1 MADEPQS
8 TTTHHDGTILR
19 GIDWRSTFPFT
30 LIFRSFRVAI
40 HPSKLVLALLALLL
54 IYCGGRVLDAIWRSF
69 PVYRAVPN
77 EMRLFEETFNEKDS
91 RKAFNDLRNA
101 ELQEIDREYRDRLAS
116 INKKD
121 GRMGDLE
128 YWILQ
133 KRADDVKGVEDAY
146 AKGNKD
152 FNAQRA
158 RDEGIRDAY
167 ARANVLWRQAH
178 QKYGRGLF
186 ETFFDYEMAQ
196 VNAIVGGAGRG
207 DWLGPYGV
215 VPSIVHFFVYGPL
228 WAARHYIYFTLFGL
242 WFLAIWS
249 IFGGAIARIAAVHV
263 ARDEKIS
270 IRQALAFSIS
280 KFLSF
285 FSAPLI
291 PVLIVLVVGL
301 VVAAGGLLGNI
312 PYLGPIIVGG
322 LFFLALAAGFVM
334 SLVLI
339 GLAGGFNLMYPTI
352 AVEGSDSFD
361 AISRSFSYLYARP
374 WRLAFY
380 TGVALLYGSLCYLF
394 VRYFIKLLLWV
405 THFFAGLWFFYRA
418 DNLEPL
424 WNVMW
429 PGPLATGRL
438 VYDIDF
444 LTLNWAQDI
453 GAALLALWI
462 YLTISML
469 GAFAISFYFSA
480 NTVIYFLMRH
490 EVDATEMDDVYLEQS
505 DEEFPSDTTGGT
517 ATVVTSTTVVTSERA
532 PAGEGTSRTETTSD
546 EAPPQ

>member
-1 MADEPQS
+1 MADEPQQ
-8 TTTHHDGTILR
+8 TLHDGGSGTILR

-40 HPSKLVLALLALLL
+40 HPSKLVLALLTLLL
-54 IYCGGRVLDAIWRSF
+54 IYCGGRVLDAIWRNF
-69 PVYRAVPN
+69 PNYRAVPN
-77 EMRLFEETFNEKDS
+77 EMRLFEETFGEKDS
-91 RKAFNDLRNA
+91 RKAFNDQRND
-101 ELQEIDREYRDRLAS
+101 ELQAIDRDYRNQLAGVKP
-116 INKKD
+116 NA
-121 GRMGDLE
+121 RMADLE
-128 YWILQ
+128 YKVLQ
-133 KRADDVKGVEDAY
+133 DRANAVRAVEDAY
-146 AKGNKD
+146 AKSNKD
-152 FNAQRA
+152 VNATRA
-158 RDEGIRDAY
+158 HDEGIRDAY
-167 ARANVLWRQAH
+167 TTANVNWQRAH
-178 QKYGRGLF
+178 RIYGRGLF
-186 ETFFDYEMAQ
+186 ETFFDYEMSQ
-196 VNAIVGGAGRG
+196 VNAVVGGAGRG
-207 DWLGPYGV
+207 DWLGPMGV
-215 VPSIVHFFVYGPL
+215 VPSIVRFFVYGPL
-228 WAARHYIYFTLFGL
+228 WAARHYVYFTIFGL
-242 WFLAIWS
+242 WFLSIWS

-270 IRQALAFSIS
+270 IRQALAFSIA

-291 PVLIVLVVGL
+291 PVLIVLAVGL

-312 PYLGPIIVGG
+312 PYLGPILVGA

-334 SLVLI
+334 TLVLI

-374 WRLAFY
+374 WRLIFY
-380 TGVALLYGSLCYLF
+380 TAVALLYGSLCYLF
-394 VRYFIKLLLWV
+394 VRYFIKLLLWL

-429 PGPLATGRL
+429 PDPLATGRL

-453 GAALLALWI
+453 GAVLLAIWV

-505 DEEFPSDTTGGT
+505 DEEFPSDTAT
-517 ATVVTSTTVVTSERA
+517 ATTTTTTTTTTTVETDA
-532 PAGEGTSRTETTSD
+532 PADGAGAEPSTE
-546 EAPPQ
+546 PPPA